1 MTTSAVA
8 GEKYPLQPDR
18 QGYGYSMSD
27 PLFTESYS
35 DLPDDVN
42 DAEDTKTIEHIAN
55 TASFPSKRKGNMPTN
70 SMFSFVAPE
79 DASSNDKELDDDDA
93 LMVRV
98 APVTSFYVARP
109 ERRLS
114 CTKAKRDDTVLI
126 KAAVKNLFIFDESE
140 DIYGALVQRLE
151 RMVKAAANRDGE
163 LPIATGCA
171 RQIRDAVVAS
181 AKARIETGEVA
192 KLVKHE
198 CDWAKW
204 MLKACKTGVMHTKTE
219 DCTCMPYWERDEDE
233 EAGEFEGF
241 AD

>member
-1 MTTSAVA
+1 
-8 GEKYPLQPDR
+8 
-18 QGYGYSMSD
+18 
-27 PLFTESYS
+27 
-35 DLPDDVN
+35 
-42 DAEDTKTIEHIAN
+42 
-55 TASFPSKRKGNMPTN
+55 MPTN
-70 SMFSFVAPE
+70 TMFSFVAPE
-79 DASSNDKELDDDDA
+79 DVSSNDKERDEDEDDA

-98 APVTSFYVARP
+98 APVTSFHYATP

-126 KAAVKNLFIFDESE
+126 KAAVKNLFIYDESE

-219 DCTCMPYWERDEDE
+219 DCTCMPYWERDEE
-233 EAGEFEGF
+233 EEFEGF
-241 AD
+241 ED